1 MLNIAHDSPNQPVLA
16 KIKDEIRAAL
26 QRSGISPELASK
38 VPIISVP
45 ATEVGD
51 LGFHCGIFSQ
61 ELHAD
66 PAAIADSLTKKLAV
80 EPNSLIDHYF
90 AVGAY
95 INVSLNKT
103 QFNNQVLQQI
113 WQQADDYGANSL
125 AQPHKVVID
134 MSSPNIAK
142 RMSVGHLRSTIIG
155 DALARI
161 YLKLGYEVVKDN
173 HLGDWGT
180 QFGHLLAAIE
190 LWGDE
195 AQIAKDPIPE
205 LQKLYVK
212 VSAVGDPQSEYY
224 VHQDLDEATKQA
236 EKIKA
241 AGRAWFKRLE
251 EGDETARKRWQQ
263 IVDWSLADFQKTY
276 DRLGVTFDLA
286 LGESFYEPMLQ
297 EIIHEAYQKGV
308 AQESEGAIVVNLED
322 VGLGTS
328 IIQKSDG
335 ATIYMT
341 RDIATA
347 KYRFTEL
354 HADRLIYVVGNDQ
367 NLYLKQLFEIM
378 HRLGY
383 AEPAQMTHVSFG
395 MIRLPDGKMSTRK
408 GRVVMLDEV
417 IDEAVKR
424 ATKLVEE
431 RTRVENVKDKER
443 LIHQVAIGAIKW
455 TDLSGDP
462 GRTITF
468 DWDKIISLE
477 GNSAAY
483 LQYAYARSQS
493 LLQKGQFNEHS
504 FQPDFDQLELGTEE
518 EFELALSL
526 AKFPESIEQAAANY
540 NPSGLAIYLYDLA
553 KNFTRFYHSVQIV
566 TDDRAQTT
574 ARLVLTTAFGRV
586 LRLGLELLGI
596 EVPQRM

>member
-1 MLNIAHDSPNQPVLA
+1 MENTGNHSPIPSVLA
-16 KIKDEIRAAL
+16 IITTEIRAAL
-26 QRSGISPELASK
+26 QRSGISAELSRK

-51 LGFHCGIFSQ
+51 LGFHCGIFGQ
-61 ELHAD
+61 ELQAD
-66 PAAIADSLTKKLAV
+66 PVAIADSLTKKLAV

-113 WQQADDYGANSL
+113 WQQADHYGASSL
-125 AQPHKVVID
+125 AQPQKVVID

-155 DALARI
+155 DAIARI
-161 YLKLGYEVVKDN
+161 LSKLGYQVVKDN

-190 LWGDE
+190 LWGNE
-195 AQIAKDPIPE
+195 AQIAKNPIPE
-205 LQKLYVK
+205 MQKLYVK
-212 VSAVGDPQSEYY
+212 ISAAGDEHSDHYTNTDSNLAAE
-224 VHQDLDEATKQA
+224 QA
-236 EKIKA
+236 KEIKA
-241 AGRAWFKRLE
+241 AGREWFRRLE
-251 EGDETARKRWQQ
+251 SGDETARKRWQQ

-276 DRLGVTFDLA
+276 DRLGVRFDIA
-286 LGESFYEPMLQ
+286 LGESFYEPMLKEVIQ
-297 EIIHEAYQKGV
+297 EAIEKGI
-308 AQESEGAIVVNLED
+308 ASKSLGAIVVDLED
-322 VGLGTS
+322 AGLGIS
-328 IIQKSDG
+328 LIQKSDG

-347 KYRFTEL
+347 KYRLTEL

-417 IDEAVKR
+417 IDEAIKR

-431 RTRVENVKDKER
+431 RTRVENVEDKER

-493 LLQKGQFNEHS
+493 LLQKGQFDEHS
-504 FQPDFDQLELGTEE
+504 FRPDFDHLELGTEE
-518 EFELALSL
+518 EFQLALSL

-540 NPSGLAIYLYDLA
+540 NPSVLAIYLYDLA
-553 KNFTRFYHSVQIV
+553 KNFTRFYHSAQIV
-566 TDDRAQTT
+566 TDNQPQTSSK
-574 ARLVLTTAFGRV
+574 LVLTAAFGRV

-596 EVPQRM
+596 DVPQQM